1 MIDLNEQINTNRFSI
16 SLDGEEMLA
25 ILRAVYW
32 YEDKLTNMEGA
43 LGRDNSE
50 WDVVVF
56 LRKQLSDL
64 VRKDAKI
71 L

>member
-1 MIDLNEQINTNRFSI
+1 MIDLNEQTNTNRFSI
-16 SLDGEEMLA
+16 SLDSEEMLA
-25 ILRAVYW
+25 ILRAIYW
-32 YEDKLTNMEGA
+32 YEDKLTNMEKA
-43 LGRDNSE
+43 LGRDNGE
-50 WDVVVF
+50 RDVVVF

>member
-1 MIDLNEQINTNRFSI
+1 MIDLNEQTNTNRFSI

>member
-1 MIDLNEQINTNRFSI
+1 MIDLNEQTNTNRFSI
-16 SLDGEEMLA
+16 SLDSEEMLA
-25 ILRAVYW
+25 ILRAIYW